1 MVTQSLLVSTLLLS
15 IAGAVQETVDVGY
28 SVYKGQALPN
38 GVSQWLGIRYAA
50 PPLGELR
57 FAPPQD
63 PLRTEGIQDATQHGK
78 YCLATGGSPTAK
90 STSEDCLFL
99 EVQAPTRATAHS
111 KLPVFLYIQGGGF
124 NLNSNPN
131 TNASGLI
138 INSGYD
144 IVVVSLNYRVGP
156 YGFMTDSDKILPNNG
171 LRDQRKVLEWVQ
183 KYISRFGGDPNHVT
197 LGGSSAGAASV
208 TYHLTANNGT
218 NRGLFNAAIAES
230 PSFAT
235 TLTVAQSQYM
245 YTQFATRVGC
255 VGKDSLACMRSK
267 TAVEL
272 QTNNFNIPLPGA
284 ANPPNYMWLP
294 VLDQEFVQDFTYR
307 VFQKGKF
314 IKVPTIYGDDSN
326 GGTKFAPKDTATLQQ
341 SNSYVLDQYPVLTLE
356 MLGQINEMYPNPN
369 TSCPAVGCYWRH
381 ASNVYQE
388 ARYMCPG
395 MYISSVV
402 NKHGK
407 DSWVY
412 RWNVEDPD
420 QMASGLG
427 VPHTVELNA
436 LWGANYVDSAPAS
449 YQDGQINAAA
459 SPTMQH
465 YWLNFIK
472 YYNPNGK
479 NIYSTSKYPQ
489 WKAWSDRAQ
498 SRLTFQTGGK
508 AEMIPVDS
516 GLKQRCD
523 FWTTNGVALTM

>member
-1 MVTQSLLVSTLLLS
+1 MLAQSLVVPALLFS
-15 IAGAVQETVDVGY
+15 VAGAVQETVDVGY
-28 SVYKGQALPN
+28 SVYKGQALSN

-63 PLRTEGIQDATQHGK
+63 PLRTEGVQDATAHGK
-78 YCLATGGSPTAK
+78 YCLATGRSPTDT

-99 EVQAPTRATAHS
+99 DVQAPTTATVHS
-111 KLPVFLYIQGGGF
+111 SLPVFLYIQGGGF

-138 INSGYD
+138 INSGHD

-156 YGFMTDSDKILPNNG
+156 YGFMTDSDKIVPNNG

-183 KYISRFGGDPNHVT
+183 KHISQFGGDPQHVT

-208 TYHLTANNGT
+208 TYHLTADNGT
-218 NRGLFNAAIAES
+218 DRGLFHAAIAES

-235 TLTVAQSQYM
+235 TLSVAQSQYM

-255 VGKDSLACMRSK
+255 VGGDSLACMRKK

-272 QTNNFNIPLPGA
+272 QTSNFNIPLPGA
-284 ANPPNYMWLP
+284 SKPPNYMWLP
-294 VLDQEFVQDFTYR
+294 TLDDEFVQDYTYR
-307 VFQKGKF
+307 VFQQGNF
-314 IKVPTIYGDDSN
+314 IRMPTIYGDDSN
-326 GGTKFAPKDTATLQQ
+326 GGTKFAPKDTATLQE
-341 SNSYVLDQYPVLTLE
+341 SNGYVLDQYPVLTLE
-356 MLGQINEMYPNPN
+356 MLGEINELYPNPN

-402 NKHGK
+402 TKHGE
-407 DSWVY
+407 DAWVY
-412 RWNVEDPD
+412 RWNVEDPA
-420 QMASGLG
+420 QVASGLG

-436 LWGANYVDSAPAS
+436 LWGANYVDDAPAS

-472 YYNPNGK
+472 YYNPNGR
-479 NIYSTSKYPQ
+479 SVFSDGQHPQ
-489 WKAWSDRAQ
+489 WTKWGEGAQ
-498 SRLTFQTGGK
+498 SRLTFQTGGT
-508 AEMIPVDS
+508 AEMIPVDA
-516 GLKQRCD
+516 GLERRCD
-523 FWTTNGVALTM
+523 FWTRNGVALTM

>member
-1 MVTQSLLVSTLLLS
+1 M
-15 IAGAVQETVDVGY
+15 
-28 SVYKGQALPN
+28 
-38 GVSQWLGIRYAA
+38 
-50 PPLGELR
+50 
-57 FAPPQD
+57 
-63 PLRTEGIQDATQHGK
+63 
-78 YCLATGGSPTAK
+78 
-90 STSEDCLFL
+90 FL
-99 EVQAPTRATAHS
+99 DVQAPTRATAYS

-156 YGFMTDSDKILPNNG
+156 YGFMTDSNKILPNNG

-208 TYHLTANNGT
+208 TYHLTANNGI

-255 VGKDSLACMRSK
+255 VGKDNLACMRNK

-272 QTNNFNIPLPGA
+272 QTQNFNIPLPGA

-307 VFQKGKF
+307 VFQQGRF
-314 IKVPTIYGDDSN
+314 IKVPTIYGDDTN

-402 NKHGK
+402 NRAGK

-420 QMASGLG
+420 QVASGLG

-436 LWGANYVDSAPAS
+436 LWGANYVDGAPAS

-479 NIYSTSKYPQ
+479 YSYPTSKYPQ

-523 FWTTNGVALTM
+523 FWTNNGISLTM